1 MSRIQNKKRA
11 CIVAAS
17 AILLCLVSLT
27 GATLA
32 LFTNDPDDSTIGIV
46 ATAGDIEVKI
56 VDLAGESLEG
66 KALAFQTTAQ
76 QENNLEP
83 GATVKTQEFK
93 ILNAGGIPLRYSI
106 SVCKEINEYKTE
118 EDTWEKVDMDTF
130 ADTFEIWIWTVN
142 EDGTNPRPVT
152 DLQSVPF
159 EGELGVGEGSQRF
172 YLVVKM
178 KETAGND
185 FQGRSYSGIGVTV
198 YAVQGDGRLPTEAPD
213 QTTEPQAN
221 GITEGTTSEE

>member
-32 LFTNDPDDSTIGIV
+32 LFTNNPDDSTIGIV

-56 VDLAGESLEG
+56 VDLAGDSLEG

-83 GATVKTQEFK
+83 GATVKTQEFR
-93 ILNAGGIPLRYSI
+93 IVNAGGIPLRYSI
-106 SVCKEINEYKTE
+106 SVCKEIKEHKTE
-118 EDTWEKVDMDTF
+118 NDTGENVDINEF
-130 ADTFEIWIWTVN
+130 AKSFDVWIWTVN
-142 EDGTNPRPVT
+142 EDGSNPQPVT
-152 DLQSVPF
+152 DLLQSKTF
-159 EGELGVGEGSQRF
+159 SDKLEIGQSSQRF

-178 KETAGND
+178 KETVGNE
-185 FQGRSYSGIGVTV
+185 FQNKTYSGIGVTV
-198 YAVQGDGRLPTEAPD
+198 YAVQGNGQLPNENTETTAAPTD
-213 QTTEPQAN
+213 ATN
-221 GITEGTTSEE
+221 EG